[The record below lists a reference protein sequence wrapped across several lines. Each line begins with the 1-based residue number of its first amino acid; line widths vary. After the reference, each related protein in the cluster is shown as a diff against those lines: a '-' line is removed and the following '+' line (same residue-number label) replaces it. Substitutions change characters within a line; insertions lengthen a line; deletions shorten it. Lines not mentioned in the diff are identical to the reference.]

1 MSENPKFSHETVE
14 KKVSWLGVWIVA
26 VIAIGG
32 LVEIVPLYVS
42 NEVTTAA
49 PGVKPYAALELEG
62 RDIYIREGCYNCHS
76 QMVRPFLDET
86 VRYGIN
92 GQPAEYSRPG
102 EFVYEI
108 KLPVALYTAQANVQE
123 ASDSSKS
130 GLATEVL
137 LSRLGEQLGPQL
149 LPAGRVTAAAGSREA
164 RGLSGDQPCNVI
176 VACSRQV
183 GKSVGARWAVMAK
196 VSKTSNLIWLF
207 TGQLIRVET
216 GEIVLDDSTE
226 LKGDPD
232 QMVRV
237 GTRIFADR
245 VARVVR
251 SGGVVTNFPN
261 AGS

>member
-1 MSENPKFSHETVE
+1 MRGSRRLAMLLST
-14 KKVSWLGVWIVA
+14 LA
-26 VIAIGG
+26 V
-32 LVEIVPLYVS
+32 
-42 NEVTTAA
+42 AA
-49 PGVKPYAALELEG
+49 PSVAAPPAAAQTESARSGPLEPPTAP
-62 RDIYIREGCYNCHS
+62 
-76 QMVRPFLDET
+76 V
-86 VRYGIN
+86 
-92 GQPAEYSRPG
+92 AA
-102 EFVYEI
+102 
-108 KLPVALYTAQANVQE
+108 LPVALYTAQANLQE

-137 LSRLGEQLGPQL
+137 FGRLGEELGQQLQ
-149 LPAGRVTAAAGSREA
+149 PAARVAAAAGSRDA
-164 RGLSGDQPCNVI
+164 RALSGDQPCNVI
-176 VACSRQV
+176 VACARLV

-251 SGGVVTNFPN
+251 SGGVATNFPN
-261 AGS
+261 AES

>member
-1 MSENPKFSHETVE
+1 MRLTDRVMRGSPRLTMPLSSLAV
-14 KKVSWLGVWIVA
+14 VA
-26 VIAIGG
+26 LA
-32 LVEIVPLYVS
+32 L
-42 NEVTTAA
+42 AA
-49 PGVKPYAALELEG
+49 PPAAAAQTESARHAPLEPPTAP
-62 RDIYIREGCYNCHS
+62 
-76 QMVRPFLDET
+76 V
-86 VRYGIN
+86 
-92 GQPAEYSRPG
+92 AA
-102 EFVYEI
+102 
-108 KLPVALYTAQANVQE
+108 LPVALYTAQANVQE